1 MRFTLGFFLSVL
13 SFAAPAAAQE
23 PGPTGSV
30 RGLVRERGGAG
41 LADALLTVAGTTLGG
56 RSGPDGRF
64 EIRGVPAGTHVV
76 RAERVG
82 YGVGTVSVV
91 VPAGGSAAVELALE
105 TEAVE
110 VGGVTVIGSR
120 AEAAEVRAELRRVPG
135 GVALVEAPQI
145 RATRQANFH
154 DVLRF
159 TPGVYVQPR
168 FGAADESQLSI
179 RGSGLRNNFHLRGV
193 NVLVN
198 GMAYRNA
205 DGFTDFESLELL
217 TTQSIQV
224 YKGGNALRYGGS
236 TLGGAINLETQ
247 TGYTAS
253 RLNAFGEGGTY
264 GFFKGQVSSG
274 GTRGAFDYYA
284 SYARTSLDGYRD
296 WSDQQRDRVNLH
308 AGYLLSQSVDVRG
321 FYFFAN
327 VAEHLP
333 GALTQAEL
341 EADPTQAAPGNQAS
355 RWGRDY
361 TLHHVGV
368 QLRSQLTPAQR
379 LEIAPYFQ
387 YRDIDHPIFQVI
399 AQVSRDFGAEVRYT
413 NTAPLGGRDHRLTL
427 GIQPVYGNVDNRRYV
442 NVAGEHGALTKDQRE
457 EVNALALYAEDQL
470 ALGSRLAAVLGVR
483 YDHSTRSAEDHF
495 LSDGDQSDER
505 TFDAVLPKVGALYRL
520 GDGDATLFANASR
533 SFEPPL
539 LFELNSF
546 TVPGFID
553 LRGQDAWQFE
563 VGSRGRSGSFSWDV
577 SLYDVELRDEILNV
591 NVEPFPGAGF
601 TVPTYSNADRTR
613 HYGLEAALGLE
624 GERVSARVAYTYARY
639 RFVED
644 SSFEGND
651 IPGQP
656 AHTIQAQVSY
666 RHPVGLSIT
675 PTLEWV
681 PQSFYVN
688 SANTDRNDTWATLGL
703 RAEGMVPRYRF
714 SVFAAVQNLTDVA
727 DYSPSVQVDNAAGR
741 YYEPGDRRTFYAGL
755 RWLP

>member
-1 MRFTLGFFLSVL
+1 MRFTRGILSVL
-13 SFAAPAAAQE
+13 TFLAASAAAQE
-23 PGPTGSV
+23 PGPTGTI
-30 RGLVRERGGAG
+30 RGIIRERDGAG
-41 LADALLTVAGTTLGG
+41 LSDVRIAIEGATLSA

-64 EIRGVPAGTHVV
+64 EIRRVPAGARTV

-82 YGVGTVSVV
+82 YGGGAMSVD
-91 VPAGGSAAVELALE
+91 VPAGGSVAIELALDPQPLQLG
-105 TEAVE
+105 A
-110 VGGVTVIGSR
+110 VTVIGSR

-135 GVALVEAPQI
+135 GVALVAAPQI
-145 RATRQANFH
+145 RATRQANLN

-159 TPGVYVQPR
+159 TPGVFVQPR

-253 RLNAFGEGGTY
+253 RITAFGEGGTY

-274 GTRGAFDYYA
+274 GRRGGLDYYA

-308 AGYLLSQSVDVRG
+308 AGYLFSQSVDLRG
-321 FYFFAN
+321 FYFFAD

-333 GALTQAEL
+333 GSLTRAEL
-341 EADPTQAAPGNQAS
+341 EADPTQAAPGNQTD

-361 TLHHVGV
+361 TLHHVGL

-399 AQVSRDFGAEVRYT
+399 AQVSRDFGAEARYT
-413 NTAPLGGRDHRLTL
+413 NTAPLGGREHRLTL
-427 GIQPVYGNVDNRRYV
+427 GVQPAYGNVDNRRYV
-442 NVAGEHGALTKDQRE
+442 NVGGEHGAPTKDQRE

-470 ALGSRLAAVLGVR
+470 ALSPRLTAVLGVR
-483 YDHSTRSAEDHF
+483 YDHSTRSAEDFF
-495 LSDGDQSDER
+495 LSNGDQSDER

-539 LFELNSF
+539 LLELNSL

-563 VGSRGRSGSFSWDV
+563 LGSRGRSGRFSWDV
-577 SLYDVELRDEILNV
+577 SLYDIELEDEILNI

-601 TVPTYSNADRTR
+601 TVPTYRNADRTR
-613 HYGLEAALGLE
+613 HYGLETALGLD
-624 GERVSARVAYTYARY
+624 GERVSARLAYTFARY
-639 RFVED
+639 IFVDD
-644 SSFEGND
+644 SSFDGND

-656 AHTIQAQVSY
+656 AHVIQAGVTY

-675 PTLEWV
+675 PTLQWV
-681 PQSFYVN
+681 PESYFVN
-688 SANTDRNDTWATLGL
+688 SANTDRNDAWATLGL
-703 RAEGMVPRYRF
+703 RAEWIVPRYRF
-714 SVFAAVQNLTDVA
+714 TVFAAAENLTDVVS
-727 DYSPSVQVDNAAGR
+727 YSPSAQVDSDAGR